1 MSGPTPEIEK
11 PLNDLDGSIVAQMI
25 EVGLLARYRNDIAGS
40 TEARHRIRAELL
52 ARGWILPPHTYEGDV
67 GVTVR
72 HAGQP
77 KSMAKMSR
85 LYQFTEYPGIAAF
98 IRERTNTDATR
109 LDGRAI
115 RMVFE
120 AHATAD
126 DIAALMDGERALL
139 DHIGVGTAD

>member
-1 MSGPTPEIEK
+1 MPAPTSEIEE
-11 PLNDLDGSIVAQMI
+11 PLNHLDDSIVAQLI
-25 EVGLLARYRNDIAGS
+25 EVGLLARYKNDIAGS
-40 TEARHRIRAELL
+40 TQARRKIRAELL
-52 ARGWILPPHTYEGDV
+52 ARGWVLPPHTYEGDV

-77 KSMAKMSR
+77 QSMAKMSR
-85 LYQFTEYPGIAAF
+85 MYQYTEYPGIAAF
-98 IRERTNTDATR
+98 IRKQTNTDAIR

-120 AHATAD
+120 AYATAD
-126 DIAALMDGERALL
+126 DIAALTDGERALL